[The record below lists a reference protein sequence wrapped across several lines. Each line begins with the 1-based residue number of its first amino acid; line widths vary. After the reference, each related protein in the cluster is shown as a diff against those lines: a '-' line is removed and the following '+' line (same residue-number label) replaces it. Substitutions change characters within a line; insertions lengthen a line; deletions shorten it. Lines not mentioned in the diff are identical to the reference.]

1 MKIRDEK
8 LEIFCN
14 GKCIDTTHLNRGY
27 QSAVFYFENEDAAA
41 ELAKGKTKKQ
51 ANADYLRR
59 AAIAHFNAAMKTA
72 KDLLQIDAAAADSLY
87 DEFTDALQPQDD
99 EDSVYLGMG
108 VYCNRAAFENSLNTL
123 RAEGATLFRKE
134 AGQAVDIDSGEPVK
148 LEEFT
153 PEAINPQ

>member
-41 ELAKGKTKKQ
+41 AIAQGKTKKQ
-51 ANADYLRR
+51 AKAEYLKR

-72 KDLLQIDAAAADSLY
+72 KDLMQIDADAADNLY
-87 DEFTDALQPQDD
+87 EEFSAALHPED
-99 EDSVYLGMG
+99 EDSVYLGAG
-108 VYCNRAAFENSLNTL
+108 VYCNRAAFDNSLDAL
-123 RAEGATLFRKE
+123 RKEGATLFKLQGGE
-134 AGQAVDIDSGEPVK
+134 AVGFDSGEPVK
-148 LEEFT
+148 LQGF
-153 PEAINPQ
+153 NPDEIKIQ